1 MHFLKGGQS
10 PDWVFSKCE
19 EASVDE
25 GLVNNN
31 PFAIVKLKKMAWYI
45 LPVVKKTKNYFCE
58 HNLLPVMQKL
68 LLTCLLICAVAQST

>member
-1 MHFLKGGQS
+1 MPGA
-10 PDWVFSKCE
+10 
-19 EASVDE
+19 ASNQNPSIAP
-25 GLVNNN
+25 NNN

-68 LLTCLLICAVAQST
+68 LLTCLLICVVAQST